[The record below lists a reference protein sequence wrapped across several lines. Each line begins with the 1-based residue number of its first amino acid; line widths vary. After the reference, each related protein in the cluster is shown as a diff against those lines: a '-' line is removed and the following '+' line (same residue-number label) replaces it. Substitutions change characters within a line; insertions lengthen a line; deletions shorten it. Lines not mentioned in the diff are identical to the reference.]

1 MAVSYKQAF
10 SDWSYLWNEYGPA
23 DDMTGGYVDQDD
35 LASLLRNP
43 SKTTARDCLV
53 RQIGYWFQVGPDYM
67 SRQPAS
73 VWDPHQE
80 DVLAPFRELYN
91 KFGGK
96 TYALTI
102 DGDVLVLQ

>member
-67 SRQPAS
+67 SRQPDHDDERLHEIAERYG
-73 VWDPHQE
+73 VNFQ
-80 DVLAPFRELYN
+80 
-91 KFGGK
+91 
-96 TYALTI
+96 
-102 DGDVLVLQ
+102 